1 MRMCPAYA
9 FFGGSRQMRTV
20 HRRSGHLRTKR
31 RASVTVL
38 TGVSMTV
45 LLGFA
50 ALTIDVGMLYNVRVE
65 LQRTADA
72 AALAGASKLL
82 DDDLLKGGSNVSDVL
97 QAAQQAAQ
105 SITALNLVQNASPQ
119 VIAADIRAGYL
130 NNMNNLSE
138 AINFNSP
145 TQYNTVQ
152 VTVRRDGSAN
162 GPVPLIF
169 GRIFGLNSAN
179 VTATAAA
186 AYKGKVVGFQA
197 TSQTGN
203 AKLMPFALSV
213 YAWTQLLAQSGGLTD
228 EYSYDSDN
236 HTVASGSDGI
246 FEINLYPSDETGQL
260 PPGNF
265 GTVDI
270 GSSSNNS
277 TQHLSDQIRY
287 GITADDMSYYDGKLQ
302 LGEDGTLM
310 LTGSTISLTGD
321 TGLSAAIKD
330 DLKFIIGK
338 SRAIPLFNQVIGPG
352 NNSVFTIVGFA
363 GIRIVDVKLTG
374 PESKKRV
381 LIQPAL
387 VVDDTVITS
396 TSSGPSYFV
405 TAPVQLV
412 R

>member
-1 MRMCPAYA
+1 VNFYA
-9 FFGGSRQMRTV
+9 RPGNAVTLVAVMS
-20 HRRSGHLRTKR
+20 
-31 RASVTVL
+31 TVL
-38 TGVSMTV
+38 I
-45 LLGFA
+45 GFA
-50 ALTIDVGMLYNVRVE
+50 ALAIDVGMLYDVRVE

-82 DDDLLKGGSNVSDVL
+82 SDDLLKGGSNVSDML

-105 SITALNLVQNASPQ
+105 SIAALNPVQNASPQ
-119 VIAADIRAGYL
+119 VIAADIRAGYF

-186 AYKGKVVGFQA
+186 AYKGKVVGYQV

-203 AKLMPFALSV
+203 AKLLPFALSAD
-213 YAWTQLLAQSGGLTD
+213 AWSGLLARTGGVTD
-228 EYSYDSDN
+228 NYTYDSDT
-236 HTVASGSDGI
+236 HAVTSGPDGI
-246 FEINLYPSDETGQL
+246 FEVNLYPGSGVEQL

-265 GTVDI
+265 GTVNI
-270 GSSSNNS
+270 GSSNNS
-277 TQHLSDQIRY
+277 TSHLSSQIRY
-287 GITADDMSYYDGKLQ
+287 GVTADDLSYYDGKLQ
-302 LGEDGTLM
+302 LGADGTLM
-310 LTGSTISLTGD
+310 LTGSTIDFTGD
-321 TGLSAAIKD
+321 PGFSAAIRD
-330 DLKFIIGK
+330 DLAAIIGQP
-338 SRAIPLFNQVIGPG
+338 RAIPLFREVTGPG

-363 GIRIVDVKLTG
+363 GIRIVSVNLTG
-374 PESKKRV
+374 SPNSRKV
-381 LIQPAL
+381 MIQPAL
-387 VVDDTVITS
+387 VVDDSVITTTGS
-396 TSSGPSYFV
+396 VPSYFV
-405 TAPVQLV
+405 TAPVRLV